1 MALGKRLINTGAAA
15 AACTTDS
22 TDPFGDSSGVAL
34 YSLDY
39 DASDASGSY
48 DGTPTDVTFGVGG
61 QINYGARFNGSSS
74 KIITGLDL
82 TSFNSASLS
91 VWIYWEGGDF
101 NPIFGGNNTVGG
113 TTTINRFTTAIANS
127 GGRLDYISK
136 RGDFFRSSNMSLF
149 NTNTW
154 NHIVIT
160 DDFTSSS
167 TASKVYVNGT
177 QDTNFARVATS
188 YGGAANTNLYIGQG
202 RTNNNGQA
210 YLTGSLDQ
218 VRIFNRVLSTDNNG
232 VDEIATLYAEQA
244 CVYTA
249 TTTDNDYPT
258 TNLAYYKMDNS
269 AEDEKGSYD
278 GTESNIEYRFGRY
291 GQAAKFP
298 ALASSYIDTGI
309 TSLGS
314 DFSLSFWFNPDYI
327 DGSSG
332 YRAPLGKYY
341 SGSGDAELLLTFN
354 DNGTVA
360 TYVYYGGGVSS
371 NVSSVHPNT
380 VSNGNWYHYCITWEN
395 GVQLKTYL
403 NNVAATTT
411 TSQTKNTNTVP
422 LYIGALD
429 NRAAGYSTFNSYAWS
444 GFIDQVRLF
453 SSALTSSQVTEL
465 YNEKPEVDTS
475 NFKTVLYEGTGANQ
489 YISNVGMDLET
500 SGGLVWIK
508 NRSSSSNYF
517 HALIDSVRGVGKVLS
532 SNTTTVDTTTYTD
545 QLTSLEANGFFVGNN
560 ASGGNYVNISG
571 DDYVAWNWKAGG
583 DAVNI
588 GVNSITGSTPSI
600 ASDVSANTAA
610 GFSIVKYTPPG
621 GGSVYTN
628 TVAHGLSS
636 APEIIIQRMVS
647 NTGDWYVHTSLI
659 DGSNDYLELNTSDP
673 KADNVHNF
681 QVTSTTFTDWGW
693 NGNEM
698 INYLFHSVSG
708 YSKIGAY
715 AGNSSTNKI
724 TLDFAPSWVMIK
736 LYDVAGGNWFIYDN
750 KRNPTNPA
758 DLQLEADTSA
768 IDTDHGTVYELNF
781 LSDGFELQG
790 AGGAVNFSGR
800 NYLYMAFK

>member
-15 AACTTDS
+15 AAACTTDS
-22 TDPFGDSSGVAL
+22 TDPFGDLNGVAL

-258 TNLAYYKMDNS
+258 TNLAYYKLDNS

-465 YNEKPEVDTS
+465 YNEKSEVDTS
-475 NFKTVLYEGTGANQ
+475 NFKAVLYEGAAS
-489 YISNVGMDLET
+489 YVSNVGFQPDLLWVKGRT
-500 SGGLVWIK
+500 FASN
-508 NRSSSSNYF
+508 NRLF
-517 HALIDSVRGVGKVLS
+517 DSVRGASAGSLKA
-532 SNTTTVDTTTYTD
+532 NGTD
-545 QLTSLEANGFFVGNN
+545 AEATASGQRIASFEANGFIAPSEAGDINQ
-560 ASGGNYVNISG
+560 SGQ
-571 DDYVAWNWKAGG
+571 DFVAWNWKGGG

-610 GFSIVKYTPPG
+610 GFSIVTMNNA
-621 GGSVYTN
+621 SVS
-628 TVAHGLSS
+628 TVGHGLSQ
-636 APEIIIQRMVS
+636 APELIIWKSLTSNANYWQVLAQAANGGNGHLGRLALQRTDAFLTVS
-647 NTGDWYVHTSLI
+647 SVWNNTQ
-659 DGSNDYLELNTSDP
+659 P
-673 KADNVHNF
+673 
-681 QVTSTTFTDWGW
+681 TSTVFTLGVSCTGSGVAYCW
-693 NGNEM
+693 
-698 INYLFHSVSG
+698 HSVAG